1 MLQIMRPYQ
10 LATVM
15 VMAHPWVPDTGP
27 VLDLVA
33 QAEGEPPAQALM
45 GIDKVPGTRGIGSW
59 TLEWTGTFA
68 SSLTTEPDGE
78 VPLFIHAFFRS
89 LFVHSLIDLFTHS
102 FNPFIIHSSVCS
114 VPHPFMHAFICSFI
128 LSFVHSFI
136 HSFRYCLSG

>member
-33 QAEGEPPAQALM
+33 QAEGQPPAQALM

-78 VPLFIHAFFRS
+78 VP
-89 LFVHSLIDLFTHS
+89 
-102 FNPFIIHSSVCS
+102 
-114 VPHPFMHAFICSFI
+114 
-128 LSFVHSFI
+128 SFI
-136 HSFRYCLSG
+136 HSFIHLFFHCFVVSFYVGAFID

>member
-10 LATVM
+10 LATVV

-78 VPLFIHAFFRS
+78 VPLLVHSCIF
-89 LFVHSLIDLFTHS
+89 LFVFCALTVD
-102 FNPFIIHSSVCS
+102 
-114 VPHPFMHAFICSFI
+114 
-128 LSFVHSFI
+128 
-136 HSFRYCLSG
+136 

>member
-10 LATVM
+10 LATVV

-68 SSLTTEPDGE
+68 SSLTNEPDGE
-78 VPLFIHAFFRS
+78 LPSSNHA
-89 LFVHSLIDLFTHS
+89 
-102 FNPFIIHSSVCS
+102 C
-114 VPHPFMHAFICSFI
+114 
-128 LSFVHSFI
+128 I
-136 HSFRYCLSG
+136 HSFMHSFTKCPLPGSVILSSDNLPASA